1 MSVSLRELVE
11 ETEFKLR
18 VLHAADD
25 SALERAVVWAH
36 SSDLVDPTP
45 WLEAGQLL
53 LTDGMQFAVPEAPEM
68 AEAPGPGAAVDAP
81 AAGSRSPVSRS
92 PVSATATVRFQSL
105 ASEGVFDAYVARLRA
120 ADVAALGFAT
130 EVIHAEVPADL
141 VSACRR
147 HGLTLVEVTERT
159 PFIGIIRYLA
169 DQRALEQRARLEWSL
184 QAQRKLARAALRPG
198 GLGAILVELER
209 QLESWVAL
217 YDSTGLRV
225 DAPTRIRVP
234 ESEAPEVERMVQSL
248 LARGG
253 RSGARL
259 HGDGGDV
266 TLQTVG
272 QHGQLRGVLAVG
284 GRAPLDLAG
293 NDLVASAI
301 GHASIAL
308 EQNRELDAARGHL
321 RVGLLELLL
330 AGEMEVARRTAET
343 VWGELPAAP
352 VRVVQARGGEPGQAL
367 LDRLERLA
375 GSGSEPLFFA
385 AREQELIAIVPAGGG
400 ATLVEALA
408 DAGFS
413 AGASAPG
420 DWAELPRLLAEA
432 RKAAERSTPSRPSV
446 WFEDLATTGMLGAL
460 EAADGRVTARRVLQP
475 LLEHGE
481 QGRLLLDTLAAWT
494 EGNCAWDP
502 VAKSLGIHRHTLRS
516 RVTAAEQL
524 LGIDLQTF
532 AGRAEVWS
540 AMRLLDEA

>member
-1 MSVSLRELVE
+1 MSVTLRELVE

-18 VLHAADD
+18 VLHAADGG
-25 SALERAVVWAH
+25 ALDRPLVWAH

-53 LTDGMQFAVPEAPEM
+53 LTDGMQFAVPEAL
-68 AEAPGPGAAVDAP
+68 GSDGTTDLSDA
-81 AAGSRSPVSRS
+81 GSRS

-105 ASEGVFDAYVARLRA
+105 ASEDVFDAYVARLRE
-120 ADVAALGFAT
+120 ADVAVLGFAT
-130 EVIHAEVPADL
+130 EVIHAAVPADL
-141 VSACRR
+141 VAACRR

-225 DAPTRIRVP
+225 EARTRIQVP
-234 ESEAPEVERMVQSL
+234 ETEAPEVERMVQSL

-259 HGDGGDV
+259 HGEGGDV

-330 AGEMEVARRTAET
+330 AGEMEVATRTAGT
-343 VWGELPAAP
+343 VWGKLPEAP
-352 VRVVQARGGEPGQAL
+352 IRVTQVRGCEPGQAL

-375 GSGSEPLFFA
+375 GSGGEPLFFA
-385 AREQELIAIVPAGGG
+385 AREQELIAIVPAAGG
-400 ATLVEALA
+400 ANLFEALN

-420 DWAELPRLLAEA
+420 GWPELPRLLSEA
-432 RKAAERSTPSRPSV
+432 RKATERSTPTRPLV
-446 WFEDLATTGMLGAL
+446 RFEELATTGMLGAL

-481 QGRLLLDTLAAWT
+481 QGLLLETLAAWT

-516 RVTAAEQL
+516 RVSTAEQL
-524 LGIDLQTF
+524 LGVDLQTF
-532 AGRAEVWS
+532 AGRAEVWA

>member
-1 MSVSLRELVE
+1 MSVTLRELVE

-18 VLHAADD
+18 VLHAADGA
-25 SALERAVVWAH
+25 ALDRALVWAH

-53 LTDGMQFAVPEAPEM
+53 LTDGMQFAVPEAPDQGG
-68 AEAPGPGAAVDAP
+68 AEPEEAE
-81 AAGSRSPVSRS
+81 SRS
-92 PVSATATVRFQSL
+92 PVSATATVRFQAL
-105 ASEGVFDAYVARLRA
+105 ASEGVFDAYVARLREA
-120 ADVAALGFAT
+120 GVAALGFAT
-130 EVIHAEVPADL
+130 EVIHVEVPAAL
-141 VSACRR
+141 IAACER
-147 HGLTLVEVTERT
+147 HGLTLIEVADRT

-217 YDSTGLRV
+217 YDSTGMRV
-225 DAPTRIRVP
+225 EAQTRIQVP
-234 ESEAPEVERMVQSL
+234 TSEAPEIERMVQSL

-259 HGDGGDV
+259 HGVSGDV

-308 EQNRELDAARGHL
+308 EQNRELDAARGYL

-330 AGEMEVARRTAET
+330 AGEMEVATRTAQT
-343 VWGELPAAP
+343 VWGELPVAP
-352 VRVVQARGGEPGQAL
+352 IRVMRARGGEPGQAL

-375 GSGSEPLFFA
+375 GSGDEPLFFA
-385 AREQELIAIVPAGGG
+385 AREGELVAVVPAAGG
-400 ATLVEALA
+400 AALLDA
-408 DAGFS
+408 LTDAGFS

-420 DWAELPRLLAEA
+420 DWPELPRLLSEA
-432 RKAAERSTPSRPSV
+432 RKAAERSTPARPSV
-446 WFEDLATTGMLGAL
+446 RFEELATTGMLGAL

-475 LLEHGE
+475 LLEHGD

-516 RVTAAEQL
+516 RVTTAEQL

-540 AMRLLDEA
+540 AMRLLDDA